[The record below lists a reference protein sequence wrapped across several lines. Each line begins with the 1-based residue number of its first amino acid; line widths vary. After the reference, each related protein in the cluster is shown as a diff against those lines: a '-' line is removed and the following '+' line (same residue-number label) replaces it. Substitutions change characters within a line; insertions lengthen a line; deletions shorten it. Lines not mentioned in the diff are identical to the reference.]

1 MKTETFIKIGGK
13 YRTFQRTGHPV
24 SYTHLDVYKR
34 QELSDADITSR
45 SREIAASYQN
55 KKSVVHMDE
64 VDMSQLTL
72 FDTVK
77 EDDII
82 NQITELDLSGTTPID
97 ALNLLYQFQTK
108 LKNRV

>member
-1 MKTETFIKIGGK
+1 
-13 YRTFQRTGHPV
+13 
-24 SYTHLDVYKR
+24 
-34 QELSDADITSR
+34 
-45 SREIAASYQN
+45 
-55 KKSVVHMDE
+55 
-64 VDMSQLTL
+64 MSQLTL